1 MNRFG
6 MLLVDLSPVAAASVS
21 DVFFIIVIFRKL
33 LQQHCL
39 LTATQRRLL
48 R

>member
-21 DVFFIIVIFRKL
+21 NVFFIIIFQEL

-39 LTATQRRLL
+39 LTATKRRLL